1 MTGRSR
7 KEIAGRVARDLAD
20 GYRVNLGIGIP
31 LLVANEI
38 PAGVRVL
45 LHTENGLLGMGKDA
59 PPELA
64 DPDLIGAGKE
74 PTTLVPGAAVFDS
87 SISFAMIRRGRLDV
101 AVLGALE
108 VSATGRLSNWL
119 VPGGIPGVGGAMD
132 LVQGARQVWVAMD
145 HTSRDGRPKLVRECR
160 YPITGVSSVSR
171 VYTNLAVFHVED
183 ERLVL
188 TELAPGVS
196 LEEVTAK
203 TEAPFSTTLQTSELG
218 EPRA

>member
-7 KEIAGRVARDLAD
+7 REIAARVAKDLTD
-20 GYRVNLGIGIP
+20 GDRVNLGIGIP

-38 PAGVRVL
+38 PPTVQVL
-45 LHTENGLLGMGKDA
+45 LHTENGLLGMGEDA
-59 PPELA
+59 PPDRA
-64 DPDLIGAGKE
+64 DPDLIGAGKGA
-74 PTTLVPGAAVFDS
+74 TTLVPGAAVFDS
-87 SISFAMIRRGRLDV
+87 SLSFAMVRRGRLDV

-108 VSATGRLSNWL
+108 VSASGRLSNWL

-145 HTSRDGRPKLVRECR
+145 HTSRDGKSKLVRECR

-171 VYTNLAVFHVED
+171 VYTNLAVFHVTD

-188 TELAPGVS
+188 TELAPGVTVD
-196 LEEVTAK
+196 EVSAT
-203 TEAPFSTTLQTSELG
+203 TEAPFTSAL
-218 EPRA
+218 